1 MSMRRLWL
9 TLLCGFLVAPAALA
23 ATHATG
29 DGVFELRSGAGVI
42 ILNTSRGTVWG
53 QVDSGKLVVTD
64 PLAGDGVVLVSGAET
79 TKYPTDNITVY
90 TGKDLHFRVT
100 GGKIR
105 LWFKGSGIDL
115 TAVGVGSA
123 QLTGDAFTDP
133 GDYSLDSGK
142 WKAVPVVTFTVRFG
156 VPPTPTP

>member
-1 MSMRRLWL
+1 MRRLWL

-29 DGVFELRSGAGVI
+29 DGVFELR
-42 ILNTSRGTVWG
+42 
-53 QVDSGKLVVTD
+53 
-64 PLAGDGVVLVSGAET
+64 SGAET